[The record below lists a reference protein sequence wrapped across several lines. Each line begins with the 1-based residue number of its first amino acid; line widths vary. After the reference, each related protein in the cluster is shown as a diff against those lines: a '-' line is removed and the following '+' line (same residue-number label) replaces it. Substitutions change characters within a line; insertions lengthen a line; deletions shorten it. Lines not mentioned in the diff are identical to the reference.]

1 MILPISP
8 FALCVVTIVFLGALG
23 LPIGHSMIVASVF
36 YLLLSGHDLGTAA
49 EQILNG
55 LFNSYVLLAIP
66 LFILAADLMN
76 IGSLTD
82 RLLRFCLVLVGRFRG
97 GLGHVNVVA
106 NMIFAGMS
114 GSAIA
119 DAVGIGRIII
129 GMMTKEG
136 RYPVAY
142 AAAITASAAIIGPI
156 IPPSI
161 PMVVYA
167 LVSDASIGYLFLGGF
182 VPGLMLGIGFMV
194 MNSIIARRRNY
205 PVEAPIPLREI
216 PRITLRAFPAL
227 LLPVILLFG
236 IYGGVMTPTEGA
248 AAAAFYALF
257 ASTVLYR
264 TVTWKQLYAAILTSG
279 KATTSIGMLIA
290 GALIFNYVVT
300 VENIPNALA
309 HFMHGLSLS
318 AGAFLLVVN
327 VILLVLGCLLE
338 GTTIL
343 LVIVPIFIP
352 TAKSLG
358 IDLVH
363 FGVVVVV
370 NIMIGLL
377 TPPYGLLLFVLA
389 NMTKQPLGRIVREA
403 APFIIMSL
411 IVLAVITAVPASVLW
426 LPRLLGYK
434 G

>member
-1 MILPISP
+1 MIISP
-8 FALCVVTIVFLGALG
+8 FALCIIGIVLLGALG
-23 LPIGHSMIVASVF
+23 LPIGHAMIVSSVF
-36 YLLLSGHDLGTAA
+36 YLLLQGLDLGTAA

-97 GLGHVNVVA
+97 GLGHVNVVS

-129 GMMTKEG
+129 GMMTKEN
-136 RYPVAY
+136 RYPAAY

-167 LVSDASIGYLFLGGF
+167 LVSDTSIGYLFLGGF
-182 VPGLMLGIGFMV
+182 VPGVMLGVVFMV
-194 MNSIIARRRNY
+194 MNSIISRRRNY
-205 PVEAPIPLREI
+205 PVEPAIPLKEV

-227 LLPVILLFG
+227 MLPVILLFG

-264 TVTWKQLYAAILTSG
+264 AVSWRQLYETILTSS
-279 KATTSIGMLIA
+279 KATASIGMLIA
-290 GALIFNYVVT
+290 GAMIFNYVVT
-300 VENIPNALA
+300 IENVPASLA
-309 HFMHGLSLS
+309 RLMQGHAMTAPVFML
-318 AGAFLLVVN
+318 AVN
-327 VILLVLGCLLE
+327 VLLLVLGCLLE

-343 LVIVPIFIP
+343 LIIVPIFIP
-352 TAKSLG
+352 TAKALG

-389 NMTKQPLGRIVREA
+389 NMTKQPLARIVREA
-403 APFIIMSL
+403 APFIVMSL
-411 IVLAVITAVPASVLW
+411 VVLAIIATIPNAVLW
-426 LPRLLGYK
+426 LPRLFGYK

>member
-1 MILPISP
+1 MSP
-8 FALCVVTIVFLGALG
+8 FTLCVLTIVLLGALG
-23 LPIGHSMIVASVF
+23 LPIGHSMIVASII
-36 YLLLSGHDLGTAA
+36 YLWLSGGDLGTAA

-55 LFNSYVLLAIP
+55 LFNSYVLIAIP

-76 IGSLTD
+76 VGSLTD
-82 RLLRFCLVLVGRFRG
+82 KLLQFCLVLVGRFRG

-129 GMMTKEG
+129 GMMTKDN
-136 RYPVAY
+136 RYPVTY
-142 AAAITASAAIIGPI
+142 AAAITATAAVIGPI

-161 PMVVYA
+161 PMVVYS
-167 LVSDASIGYLFLGGF
+167 LISDASIGYLFLGGV
-182 VPGLMLGIGFMV
+182 VPGVMLGLGFMIV
-194 MNSIIARRRNY
+194 NSLIARRRNF
-205 PVEAPIPLREI
+205 PIEQPIPLRAI
-216 PRITLRAFPAL
+216 PKITIQAFPAL
-227 LLPVILLFG
+227 MLPVILLFG

-248 AAAAFYALF
+248 AAAALYALF
-257 ASTVLYR
+257 ASTFIYR
-264 TVTWKQLYAAILTSG
+264 TLSARQLYDAILTSG

-290 GALIFNYVVT
+290 GSFAFNYVVT
-300 VENIPNALA
+300 VENIPNSLA
-309 HFMHGLSLS
+309 HFMAQFHFS
-318 AGAFLLVVN
+318 AASFLLMVN
-327 VILLVLGCLLE
+327 AILLVLGCLLE

-343 LVIVPIFIP
+343 LIIVPIFIP
-352 TAKSLG
+352 TAKALG

-370 NIMIGLL
+370 NIMIGLV

-389 NMTKQPLGRIVREA
+389 NLTKQPLGGIVREA
-403 APFIIMSL
+403 IPFIAIA
-411 IVLAVITAVPASVLW
+411 ITVLAIITTMPETILW
-426 LPRLLGYK
+426 LPKMVGYK

>member
-1 MILPISP
+1 MHINS
-8 FALCVVTIVFLGALG
+8 FALCIIAIVTLGALG
-23 LPIGHSMIVASVF
+23 LPIGHSMVVASIL
-36 YLLLSGHDLGTAA
+36 YLLLQGLDLGTAA

-66 LFILAADLMN
+66 LFILAAELMN
-76 IGSLTD
+76 IGTLTD
-82 RLLRFCLVLVGRFRG
+82 KLLQFCLVLVGRFRG

-129 GMMTKEG
+129 GMMTKG
-136 RYPVAY
+136 GKYPIAY
-142 AAAITASAAIIGPI
+142 AGAITASAAIIGPI

-167 LVSDASIGYLFLGGF
+167 LVSDTSIGYLFLGGF
-182 VPGLMLGIGFMV
+182 VPGIMLGLGFMI
-194 MNSIIARRRNY
+194 MNSIIARRRGF
-205 PVEAPIPLREI
+205 PVEAPIPLHEV

-248 AAAAFYALF
+248 ATAALYALF
-257 ASTVLYR
+257 AATALYR
-264 TVTWKQLYAAILTSG
+264 AVTWRALYKAIFTSG

-290 GALIFNYVVT
+290 GALAFNYVVT
-300 VENIPNALA
+300 IENIPNSLA
-309 HFMHGLSLS
+309 SFMAGYRLS
-318 AGAFLLVVN
+318 AGGFLLVVN
-327 VILLVLGCLLE
+327 IILLALGCLLE

-343 LVIVPIFIP
+343 LIIVPIFIP
-352 TAKSLG
+352 TAKTLG

-389 NMTKQPLGRIVREA
+389 NMTKQPLGSIVREA
-403 APFIIMSL
+403 VPFIAAA
-411 IVLAVITAVPASVLW
+411 IVVLVIITLFPETVLW
-426 LPRLLGYK
+426 LPRLIGYK

>member
-1 MILPISP
+1 MPSS
-8 FALCVVTIVFLGALG
+8 FALCIIAIVSLGALG
-23 LPIGHSMIVASVF
+23 LPIGHSMIVASIF
-36 YLLLSGHDLGTAA
+36 YLLLQGLDLGTAA

-82 RLLRFCLVLVGRFRG
+82 RLLQFCLVLVGRFRG

-129 GMMTKEG
+129 GMMTKDG
-136 RYPVAY
+136 RYPIAY
-142 AAAITASAAIIGPI
+142 AGAITASAAIIGPI

-161 PMVVYA
+161 PMVLYA
-167 LVSDASIGYLFLGGF
+167 LISDTSIGFLFLGGF
-182 VPGLMLGIGFMV
+182 VPGVMLGLGFMI
-194 MNSIIARRRNY
+194 MNSILARRRNY
-205 PVEAPIPLREI
+205 PVEAPIPVREI
-216 PRITLRAFPAL
+216 PKITVSAFPAL
-227 LLPVILLFG
+227 MLPVILLFG

-264 TVTWKQLYAAILTSG
+264 AVTWKQLYEAILTSG
-279 KATTSIGMLIA
+279 KASCGIGMLIA

-300 VENIPNALA
+300 LENIPNALLA
-309 HFMHGLSLS
+309 
-318 AGAFLLVVN
+318 VN
-327 VILLVLGCLLE
+327 IILLILGCLLE
-338 GTTIL
+338 GSTIL
-343 LVIVPIFIP
+343 LVVVPIFIP
-352 TAKSLG
+352 TAKLLG

-389 NMTKQPLGRIVREA
+389 NMTKQPLWAIVREA
-403 APFIIMSL
+403 APFIFMS
-411 IVLAVITAVPASVLW
+411 IVVLAIITIFPDTILW
-426 LPRLLGYK
+426 LPRVWGYK

>member
-1 MILPISP
+1 MASSP
-8 FALCVVTIVFLGALG
+8 FALCIALIVLLGAFG
-23 LPIGHSMIVASVF
+23 LPIGHSMIAGSIF
-36 YLLLSGHDLGTAA
+36 YLLVTGNDLGTAA

-119 DAVGIGRIII
+119 DAVGIGRIIV
-129 GMMTKEG
+129 GMMTKDN

-161 PMVVYA
+161 PMVLYA
-167 LVSDASIGYLFLGGF
+167 LISDTSIGYLFLGGV
-182 VPGLMLGIGFMV
+182 VPGLLLGVGFMM
-194 MNSIIARRRNY
+194 MNTLIARRRAY
-205 PVEAPIPLREI
+205 PVEPKIPLRDV
-216 PRITLRAFPAL
+216 PKITLSAFPAL
-227 LLPVILLFG
+227 MLPVILLFG

-248 AAAAFYALF
+248 AAAAFYALL
-257 ASTVLYR
+257 ASTFIYR
-264 TVTWKQLYAAILTSG
+264 AVSWQQLYEAILTSS

-290 GALIFNYVVT
+290 GALVFNYVVT
-300 VENIPNALA
+300 IENIPASLA
-309 HFMHGLSLS
+309 RFM
-318 AGAFLLVVN
+318 AGYHLGPAGFLLLVN
-327 VILLVLGCLLE
+327 IILLILGCLLE
-338 GTTIL
+338 GSTIL
-343 LVIVPIFIP
+343 LVVVPIFIP
-352 TAKSLG
+352 TAKALG

-363 FGVVVVV
+363 FGVVVVL

-377 TPPYGLLLFVLA
+377 TPPYGLLLFVMA
-389 NMTKQPLGRIVREA
+389 SMTKQRLGAIVREA
-403 APFIIMSL
+403 FPFILMSIL
-411 IVLAVITAVPASVLW
+411 ILALITAVPETILW